1 MKSNAAFKV
10 TNHVYERKAEMNGSN
25 QFQQRNQYANA
36 RARGPVSPSAGG
48 RMPAAR
54 STPVHGGYGSGFCDG
69 FCDAAGK
76 MLKIATLSFSF
87 GKLFR

>member
-10 TNHVYERKAEMNGSN
+10 ANHVYERKAEMNGSS

-36 RARGPVSPSAGG
+36 RARGPASPPAGG
-48 RMPAAR
+48 WPPVAQPA
-54 STPVHGGYGSGFCDG
+54 PVRGGYGSGFCDG

-76 MLKIATLSFSF
+76 LLKIATLSFSF